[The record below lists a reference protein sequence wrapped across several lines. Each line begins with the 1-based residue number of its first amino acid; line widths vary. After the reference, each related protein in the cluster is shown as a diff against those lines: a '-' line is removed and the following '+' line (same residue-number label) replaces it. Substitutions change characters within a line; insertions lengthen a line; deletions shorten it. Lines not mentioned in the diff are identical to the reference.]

1 MFIVLEGLDGA
12 GTTTQTALLVQH
24 LQGRGHVVVSTREP
38 TGGPVGRLIRQT
50 LRSEEGAPSVAT
62 LPWLFAADRAHHLD
76 SLIEPTLADGGWV
89 VSDRYLHSSLA
100 YQSLT
105 LPLDQVHALNA
116 TFRVPDLTV
125 FLDVP
130 VGECLRRIGA
140 REGHAREFYEDRERL
155 EAVSRQYEAVL
166 ELQRT
171 LGASLEI
178 LDGTL
183 PVEQVRDGI
192 IAAVDALS
200 APE

>member
-24 LQGRGHVVVSTREP
+24 LRSRGHQVVSTREP
-38 TGGPVGRLIRQT
+38 TPGPVGRLIRQT
-50 LRSEEGAPSVAT
+50 LRGDAEAPSVST

-76 SLIEPTLADGGWV
+76 SLIEPTLAHGGWV

-130 VGECLRRIGA
+130 VDECLRRIGT
-140 REGHAREFYEDRERL
+140 REGHAREFYEDRQRL
-155 EAVSRQYEAVL
+155 EAVSRQYTAVL
-166 ELQRT
+166 KLQRS
-171 LGASLEI
+171 LGARLEI
-178 LDGTL
+178 LDGTTS
-183 PVEQVRDGI
+183 VEQVTAQL

-200 APE
+200 SSE